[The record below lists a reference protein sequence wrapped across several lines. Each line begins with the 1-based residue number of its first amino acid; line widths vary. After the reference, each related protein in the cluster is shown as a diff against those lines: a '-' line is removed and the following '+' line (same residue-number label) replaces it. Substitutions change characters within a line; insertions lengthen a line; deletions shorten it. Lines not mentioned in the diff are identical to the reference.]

1 MKKTLCLL
9 LAVVLIT
16 ALFAGCTPA
25 VPETSGT
32 TAPTTVP
39 TQPTDPAPTDPADP
53 TDPAQPTDPTDPTDP
68 TEPAE
73 PVRLN
78 FTYQCVETF
87 IYSDE
92 LLQNPECH
100 VIRSLAELEAYCLS
114 HAARVEKTDF
124 VDIIA
129 GYNDEYFAENTLI
142 IIVPESGGIPN
153 YFEVCDLVIQPE
165 GNCVLNLKW
174 MTPELVSDVC
184 GSWHILVDVDG
195 LIPENVEI
203 DLEIEECIIE

>member
-1 MKKTLCLL
+1 MKRTLCLL
-9 LAVVLIT
+9 LAMVLIT
-16 ALFAGCTPA
+16 ALFAGCAPA

-39 TQPTDPAPTDPADP
+39 TQPTDPAPTDPE
-53 TDPAQPTDPTDPTDP
+53 PTDP

-87 IYSDE
+87 MTSDK

-114 HAARVEKTDF
+114 HAARVEETDF

-142 IIVPESGGIPN
+142 IIVAESGGIPN

-165 GNCVLNLKW
+165 GNGVLNLKW
-174 MTPELVSDVC
+174 MIPEIVSDAC

-203 DLEIEECIIE
+203 DLVTEKCIID